1 MTELSQ
7 VISSVGFPIVMCL
20 ILMWYVKDLQTTM
33 TQTLNDLK
41 NTINILNE
49 KIEKLEVSNNK
60 GEEE

>member
-41 NTINILNE
+41 NTIAILNE
-49 KIEKLEVSNNK
+49 KIEKLEVSNDK
-60 GEEE
+60 D